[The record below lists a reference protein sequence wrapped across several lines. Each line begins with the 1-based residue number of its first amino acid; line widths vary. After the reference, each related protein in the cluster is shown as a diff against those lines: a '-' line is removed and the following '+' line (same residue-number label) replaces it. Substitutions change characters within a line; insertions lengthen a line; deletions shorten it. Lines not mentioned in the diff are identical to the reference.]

1 MRGRLKKIACLGV
14 LLAAL
19 LLLTLTATGSAEPA
33 RPAAVAPSVEIV
45 FQQGVDGYA
54 GGSDTYIEF
63 FRPDSNF
70 CREQLLLVSGSL
82 SRAALIR
89 FDVSSIAS
97 NANIVE
103 AYLEVN
109 AVPEGGVSPLE
120 VGAYGLSGDW
130 AECEATWTRAAAT
143 KVWQVPG
150 ALGARD
156 GAAVAND
163 RELLSGRGWHK
174 FNVTMLVR
182 NWVQQDALNKGVV
195 LRSADPRGAAVYKFA
210 SNSYPSPELRP
221 RLRVLYSGTC
231 AAPTPMPL
239 QQIMPTG
246 VMTFQQGLDGYSACL
261 DTFIDSSE
269 PGMNY
274 GSGQVLLVRG
284 RRNTSTLVRFDVS
297 SLPPQIMVVE
307 AYLQAYARRDSAVL
321 PLEVACHPVLRPWDA
336 GAATWLNA
344 TASQAWAAPGC
355 QDPRDRID
363 PPVDREILH
372 GSAWWQ
378 FNVTRLVQ
386 DWLDN
391 GVPNQ
396 GFLLESPD
404 DTSSATYRFTSSNH
418 EDTPSYPILVV
429 SYAPKPQP
437 PGPTP
442 IPVRSRVYLPL
453 IFRAR

>member
-1 MRGRLKKIACLGV
+1 MCGRLGKIACLGV

-19 LLLTLTATGSAEPA
+19 LFLTLAATGAADPP
-33 RPAAVAPSVEIV
+33 RPAAAAPSVEIV
-45 FQQGVDGYA
+45 FQQGVDRYA

-70 CREQLLLVSGSL
+70 CGEQLLLVSGTP
-82 SRAALIR
+82 RAALIR

-109 AVPEGGVSPLE
+109 AVPEGGVSSLE
-120 VGAYGLSGDW
+120 VGAYGLSEGW
-130 AECEATWTRAAAT
+130 SECESTWTHAT
-143 KVWQVPG
+143 TGKAWQVPG
-150 ALGARD
+150 AMGVQD

-163 RELLSGRGWHK
+163 KELLSGSGWYR

-182 NWVQQDALNKGVV
+182 NWVQRDALNKGVV
-195 LRSADPRGAAVYKFA
+195 LRSADPRGAEVYKFA

-231 AAPTPMPL
+231 AAPTPVPL
-239 QQIMPTG
+239 QQIVPTG

-261 DTFIDSSE
+261 DTFIDSNE
-269 PGMNY
+269 LGMNY
-274 GSGQVLLVRG
+274 GSDQVLLVRG
-284 RRNTSTLVRFDVS
+284 RRNTSTLVRYDVS

-307 AYLQAYARRDSAVL
+307 AYLQVYARSDSAVL

-336 GAATWLNA
+336 SVATWLNA

-355 QDPRDRID
+355 QDSRDRID
-363 PPVDREILH
+363 PPSDREILH
-372 GSAWWQ
+372 GAAWWQ
-378 FNVTRLVQ
+378 FNVTHLVQ

-391 GVPNQ
+391 TVTNQ

-404 DTSSATYRFTSSNH
+404 DTSSATYKFTSSNH
-418 EDTPSYPILVV
+418 DDTASYPILVV

-442 IPVRSRVYLPL
+442 VPVRSRVYLPL
-453 IFRAR
+453 ILRAR